1 MDKKEVSDTLGA
13 AKIYLQRLKC
23 LDKELQVAEKQ
34 VDNTYLEAEQI
45 INDTFSNLK
54 DTIIKIL
61 IGRRQNLIDQA
72 QKVRK
77 EGLTPLRDCR
87 SVISDKMKS
96 TLDLL
101 KLGDSLLSG
110 TNKNIGTFTQKS
122 TVLGALPEVPELTEV
137 PYISFQY
144 EVNLEDELRR
154 ICSQIGEVSRIA
166 PVQISELVQ
175 KPGAILVEWSVN
187 ADDER
192 GSDIQ
197 YFRLQRAYG
206 DVLNDKHLVAN
217 FVDCFEGLDTQF
229 LAKDIQPN
237 QPYSFR
243 VCCKYEGSTEWSPW
257 SLAKVAFTELKHFSW
272 RFSQDYIVTN
282 ENKIARCT
290 KSYPEVLFSEGPQ
303 FLIGHSIDFI
313 FLEADST
320 DGIIGLLTEDAYTSV
335 NHLRYITDGSF
346 FIQRSGSIF
355 VEGIEKS
362 TKLPE
367 FTKGQTIS
375 FTCEAVNEN
384 KVRVNIDSCNKRV
397 TYEWPISLDTKM
409 YFAAQFYSD
418 KWKVMVE

>member
-1 MDKKEVSDTLGA
+1 M
-13 AKIYLQRLKC
+13 
-23 LDKELQVAEKQ
+23 
-34 VDNTYLEAEQI
+34 
-45 INDTFSNLK
+45 
-54 DTIIKIL
+54 
-61 IGRRQNLIDQA
+61 
-72 QKVRK
+72 
-77 EGLTPLRDCR
+77 
-87 SVISDKMKS
+87 SVFFFK
-96 TLDLL
+96 
-101 KLGDSLLSG
+101 
-110 TNKNIGTFTQKS
+110 
-122 TVLGALPEVPELTEV
+122 
-137 PYISFQY
+137 
-144 EVNLEDELRR
+144 
-154 ICSQIGEVSRIA
+154 
-166 PVQISELVQ
+166 ISELVQ

-313 FLEADST
+313 VSILRISIT
-320 DGIIGLLTEDAYTSV
+320 NLLNKFVAVFRSRQNRWNYWTTHRRCLHFSESLKIYY
-335 NHLRYITDGSF
+335 RW
-346 FIQRSGSIF
+346 FIFHS
-355 VEGIEKS
+355 
-362 TKLPE
+362 
-367 FTKGQTIS
+367 
-375 FTCEAVNEN
+375 
-384 KVRVNIDSCNKRV
+384 KVRQYIC
-397 TYEWPISLDTKM
+397 
-409 YFAAQFYSD
+409 
-418 KWKVMVE
+418 